1 MDNRYNI
8 IIKIILLGI
17 NHRIY
22 YHKKTKNQLIFCSYL
37 LKKQIH
43 LSKNEG
49 ENSHEITTT
58 TTTTTTSKKIILPKS
73 LQSLQDIPT

>member
-58 TTTTTTSKKIILPKS
+58 TTSKKIILPKS

>member
-49 ENSHEITTT
+49 ENSHEII
-58 TTTTTTSKKIILPKS
+58 TTTTTSKKIILPKS